1 MCETRS
7 NFRVVLSSSGG
18 FLSYSEGGGSAFVRR
33 RIQTPSDA
41 TVLNVVQ
48 PEREVVLGASS
59 PARRITPTKSG
70 TADTAGEMPTGVR
83 LGPWRRHGLASMG
96 LGESGAIS

>member
-59 PARRITPTKSG
+59 PARRFF
-70 TADTAGEMPTGVR
+70 AGG
-83 LGPWRRHGLASMG
+83 RRGLA
-96 LGESGAIS
+96 GAPAKPARLLEGIASDALCGPH